1 MRRRLDIAFV
11 SGMEYNTVMNSS
23 DTILQRLRRASGFTQ
38 RELARRAQMSNSSLV
53 AYAKG
58 RQDPGLATLV
68 RLADA
73 AGCDLVIEVRPRMSD
88 PEIRT
93 LELHRAVA
101 LKIEANPTDMMAIA
115 RRNLALMRES
125 DQYGRSSFYF
135 DTWQVLLDGPL
146 NDLLRV
152 MASTDAAAKELRQ
165 ASPFSGILSDDERFE
180 VLMATDGVR
189 VAAKSGRPLDEVRRE
204 MLGQIENSAIR
215 LAGTESASR

>member
-1 MRRRLDIAFV
+1 MNHSLGLAFV
-11 SGMEYNTVMNSS
+11 NGIEYNTVMNSC

-93 LELHRAVA
+93 LALHRAVA
-101 LKIEANPTDMMAIA
+101 FKIETNPIEMIAIA
-115 RRNLALMRES
+115 RRNLTLMRES

-135 DTWQVLLDGPL
+135 DTWQALLDGPL
-146 NDLLRV
+146 SDLLRV
-152 MASTDAAAKELRQ
+152 MVSTDAAAKELRQ

-189 VAAKSGRPLDEVRRE
+189 VAAKSGQPLDEVRRE
-204 MLGQIENSAIR
+204 MSVKIG
-215 LAGTESASR
+215 

>member
-1 MRRRLDIAFV
+1 MRLRLDIAFV

-23 DTILQRLRRASGFTQ
+23 DSILQRLRRASGFTQ

-73 AGCDLVIEVRPRMSD
+73 AGCDLVIEVRPRMTDS
-88 PEIRT
+88 EIRT
-93 LELHRAVA
+93 LELHRAVS
-101 LKIEANPTDMMAIA
+101 LKIEANPTDTISIA

-125 DQYGRSSFYF
+125 DQFGRSGFYF
-135 DTWQVLLDGPL
+135 DTWQTLLDGSL
-146 NDLLRV
+146 SDLVRV
-152 MASTDAAAKELRQ
+152 MVSTDAAAKELRQ

-204 MLGQIENSAIR
+204 MSVKIR
-215 LAGTESASR
+215 

>member
-1 MRRRLDIAFV
+1 
-11 SGMEYNTVMNSS
+11 MEYNTVMNSCA
-23 DTILQRLRRASGFTQ
+23 TILQRLRRASGFTQ
-38 RELARRAQMSNSSLV
+38 RELARRAQMSNSSLI

-93 LELHRAVA
+93 LELHRAVT
-101 LKIEANPTDMMAIA
+101 LKIETNPTEMIAIA
-115 RRNLALMRES
+115 RGNLNLMRES
-125 DQYGRSSFYF
+125 DQHGRSSFYF
-135 DTWQVLLDGPL
+135 DTWQALLDGPL
-146 NDLLRV
+146 GDLLRV
-152 MASTDAAAKELRQ
+152 MVSTDATAKELRQ

-189 VAAKSGRPLDEVRRE
+189 VAAKTGQPLEEVRHE
-204 MLGQIENSAIR
+204 MLGKIEIAAGR

>member
-1 MRRRLDIAFV
+1 
-11 SGMEYNTVMNSS
+11 MNSS

-73 AGCDLVIEVRPRMSD
+73 AGCDLVVEVRPRMTDS
-88 PEIRT
+88 EIRT
-93 LELHRAVA
+93 LELHRAVS
-101 LKIEANPTDMMAIA
+101 LKIEANLTDTISIA

-125 DQYGRSSFYF
+125 DQFGRSSFYF
-135 DTWQVLLDGPL
+135 DTWQTLLDGSL
-146 NDLLRV
+146 SDLVRV
-152 MASTDAAAKELRQ
+152 MVSTDATAKELRQ
-165 ASPFSGILSDDERFE
+165 ASPFSGILSDEERFE

-189 VAAKSGRPLDEVRRE
+189 VAAKSGRPLDEVRNE
-204 MLGQIENSAIR
+204 MLDKIEIASRR
-215 LAGTESASR
+215 LADTESASR

>member
-1 MRRRLDIAFV
+1 
-11 SGMEYNTVMNSS
+11 MNSCE
-23 DTILQRLRRASGFTQ
+23 TILQRLRRASGFTQ

-73 AGCDLVIEVRPRMSD
+73 AGCDLVIEVRPRMSE

-101 LKIEANPTDMMAIA
+101 LKIETNPTEMIAIA
-115 RRNLALMRES
+115 RRNLTLMRES

-135 DTWQVLLDGPL
+135 DTWQTLLDGPL
-146 NDLLRV
+146 GDLLRV
-152 MASTDAAAKELRQ
+152 MVSTDATAKELRQ
-165 ASPFSGILSDDERFE
+165 ASPFSGILSDHERFE

-189 VAAKSGRPLDEVRRE
+189 VAAKSGRPLEAVRRE
-204 MLGQIENSAIR
+204 MLGKIEIAADR
-215 LAGTESASR
+215 LAGAESASK